1 MLPSPPFNKVG
12 TPVKVISE
20 LNGWPA
26 CAPVERFTCG
36 LTVAGA

>member
-1 MLPSPPFNKVG
+1 MLPSPSFYKVG
-12 TPVKVISE
+12 TPVTVISE

-26 CAPVERFTCG
+26 CSPVERFTRG

>member
-1 MLPSPPFNKVG
+1 MLPSPQDYKVG
-12 TPVKVISE
+12 TPDQLFSE

-26 CAPVERFTCG
+26 CTPVERFTRG